1 MTTFATSLAFA
12 LIALAAQDRLTVAQS
27 GDISSIKELYAS
39 ASFEEALTRLSAIE
53 ESVGIEQAEQYR
65 ALCLLGLGRT
75 AEAQKSLERMV
86 VANPLYV
93 VPDSEVSPR
102 LVAMFREVRRRL
114 LPAAARDL
122 YLEAKHN
129 YDAKRFGQASTQF
142 RELLSVMAD
151 GDMADSVES
160 LSDLRMLA
168 EGFLRLADG
177 EMLAARKAAEL
188 QAAAAAAAAPPPV
201 VKGPVVYADG
211 DPGVSPLV
219 EIERRMPAWSPPPAL
234 ARFEYRGVLEVVVD
248 ERGLVESAVMRRP
261 VHAAYDPALLNAVK
275 NWRFQPATR
284 NGAPVK
290 VRKSFEIVL
299 SKR

>member
-1 MTTFATSLAFA
+1 MILATSLALTLVAF
-12 LIALAAQDRLTVAQS
+12 AAQDRLTVAQS
-27 GDISSIKELYAS
+27 GDITAIKELYAS
-39 ASFEEALTRLSAIE
+39 ASFEEALTKLQTIE
-53 ESVGIEQAEQYR
+53 ETVGIEQAEQYR

-102 LVAMFREVRRRL
+102 LVSMFREVRRRL

-122 YLEAKHN
+122 YLEAKQN
-129 YDAKRFGQASTQF
+129 YDGKRYGPAATQF

-151 GDMADSVES
+151 EDMADHVES

-168 EGFLRLADG
+168 EGFLKLSDG
-177 EMLAARKAAEL
+177 ELSATRRAAEA
-188 QAAAAAAAAPPPV
+188 QAAAAAAAAAPPV
-201 VKGPVVYADG
+201 VQGPVIYGDG

-219 EIERRMPAWSPPPAL
+219 ELDRRMPAWSPPPAL
-234 ARFEYRGVLEVVVD
+234 ARFEYRGVLEIVVD
-248 ERGLVESAVMRRP
+248 EKGRVESAVMRRP
-261 VHAAYDPALLNAVK
+261 VHAAYDPALLNSVK

-284 NGAPVK
+284 EGVPVK
-290 VRKSFEIVL
+290 IRKAFEIVL
-299 SKR
+299 SKK